1 MINIF
6 KSININNIEMNNDF
20 KYSLPDLINEQ
31 DDEYQKILEK
41 EIESQC
47 GMVYKN
53 KIDTSDDI
61 SDEELIKKTKEEIIE
76 YKNSKM
82 RELKAY
88 IASLEQEKDD
98 LIDNF
103 KDTTNLLLEK
113 IKDLESKTLGFRPE
127 TPMIAK
133 NLRKKKG
140 VTKEDFGFVNGNDPL
155 DDVED
160 IDTTDNKKK
169 PKKKNEIQHCPN
181 CGGYFPESEFL
192 SHSLQCLRKVFNCK
206 VCGVL
211 VDESK
216 KTQHLKENREPNL
229 LISAINAN
237 NEKQFLL
244 CLDHGFNYK
253 KTIDS
258 NGNFAL
264 HLICQNNRVSMLK
277 TIFERMNRKDEIKTL
292 INNINKDKDT
302 ALSLAVSSKSVDCVK
317 LLLDKG
323 ADVSIR
329 NKSDSSPLM
338 ISCKIGSL
346 NIMKELLNH
355 GANVNE
361 KNILGDT
368 PLKIAQMNGN
378 SELAMVLMK
387 EYKAKIK

>member
-1 MINIF
+1 
-6 KSININNIEMNNDF
+6 MNNDF

-47 GMVYKN
+47 GMVYKD

-61 SDEELIKKTKEEIIE
+61 SDEELIKKSKEEIIE

-140 VTKEDFGFVNGNDPL
+140 VTKEDFGFVNGTDPL
-155 DDVED
+155 DDFED
-160 IDTTDNKKK
+160 IDVTDNKKK

-302 ALSLAVSSKSVDCVK
+302 ALSIAVRSKSVDCVK

-323 ADVSIR
+323 ADVSLR